1 MLYTIAM
8 ETNSDTSMSPIER
21 WLAQTEYFPDRIRI
35 LSNVWIVES
44 TLAAEQ
50 IRNGLEPLLGSSDRL
65 VIIKNAHEARSRG
78 LPGECVGWI
87 DDHFPDS
94 LTEHT

>member
-1 MLYTIAM
+1 MLYTIAI
-8 ETNSDTSMSPIER
+8 ETGSDASISPIER
-21 WLAQTEYFPDRIRI
+21 WLAQREYFPDCIRA
-35 LSNVWIVES
+35 LSNLWIVES

-50 IRNGLEPLLGSSDRL
+50 IRNGIEPLLGERDRL
-65 VIIKNAHEARSRG
+65 VIIKNGHEARSRG

-87 DDHFPDS
+87 EEHFPDS